1 VCSHGIAAAEF
12 QRRRNVRCRRQGEHG
27 LRVGTVTIASGQSL
41 SGSIDLGAGQFVS
54 VIKPNGCTAANL
66 TFSGVDR

>member
-1 VCSHGIAAAEF
+1 MASPPLNSNAAETSAVVVKA
-12 QRRRNVRCRRQGEHG
+12 NTA

-54 VIKPNGCTAANL
+54 VIKPNGWTAANL